1 MTGRRGPRGLATAIK
16 GVVMAGLLASLLS
29 GCAGGEDKATAADEQ
44 FLTVEHVVRSHTT
57 TLHSGVPWNTS
68 YSPTVVIDEGLDVK
82 ETAQVVNQVILV
94 AQEELASANVGVRF
108 YFSTET
114 KTVNLKEITPMLG
127 EVGLQGSGMGNGTL
141 NLTQA
146 DLNAYVAPGDG
157 S

>member
-1 MTGRRGPRGLATAIK
+1 
-16 GVVMAGLLASLLS
+16 MAGLLASLLS

-68 YSPTVVIDEGLDVK
+68 YSPTVVVDEALSAE
-82 ETAQVVNQVILV
+82 ETAKVVDQVILV

-108 YFSTET
+108 YFRTET
-114 KTVNLKEITPMLG
+114 KIVNLKEVAPLLG
-127 EVGLQGSGMGNGTL
+127 DVGLQGSGMGSGTL

-146 DLNAYVAPGDG
+146 DLKAYLSPEEAQ
-157 S
+157 